1 MNPKLHPQESNIHE
15 HATTLVPNPKDS
27 KTTHIDAS
35 DATLSKSVSAAPS
48 SEHGEREQAADF
60 VREKMEKSKQ
70 EETLVREG
78 NENESESDSFSDSG
92 DSDLEGFQLAK
103 DLKVEEKKSIH
114 IKLSTALQA
123 DNSQEVAQT
132 ATTSVSEVEESYSE
146 HVNSKTVMSADST
159 VTYLKETVLSSDDDY
174 GRRVDEEVGEE
185 EREASEGSE
194 RERRRKR
201 RRERSSRS
209 DRKKKKHRKQRK
221 RDQNSHSHHRGS
233 SRSSYKSR
241 SRSHSH
247 SRSRSRSRS
256 R

>member
-27 KTTHIDAS
+27 KTTHIDAL
-35 DATLSKSVSAAPS
+35 DATLSNSVSVAPG
-48 SEHGEREQAADF
+48 SEHGEREQAVDS

-70 EETLVREG
+70 EEVLVREG

-92 DSDLEGFQLAK
+92 DSDIEGFQLVK

-123 DNSQEVAQT
+123 DNSQEAAQT

-146 HVNSKTVMSADST
+146 HKTVMSADST
-159 VTYLKETVLSSDDDY
+159 VTHLNLKETVLSSDNDD

-185 EREASEGSE
+185 EREGSEGSGKE
-194 RERRRKR
+194 RKRKR
-201 RRERSSRS
+201 RREQSSRS

-241 SRSHSH
+241 SRSHSY